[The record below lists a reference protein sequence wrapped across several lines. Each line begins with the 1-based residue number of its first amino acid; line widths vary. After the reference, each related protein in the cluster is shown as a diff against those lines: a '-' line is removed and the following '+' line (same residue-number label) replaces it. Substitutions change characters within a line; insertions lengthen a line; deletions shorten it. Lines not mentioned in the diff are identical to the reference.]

1 MFNEGDKPSL
11 ANHTQNLVN
20 ERRGDE
26 HPLARCLAKIEGIQ
40 GGKGGV
46 ETLLSQ
52 KMRRYTSERGRELSL
67 TTKIDFNIISIHKYY
82 TVYAH

>member
-26 HPLARCLAKIEGIQ
+26 HPLARCLAKIEGI
-40 GGKGGV
+40 KGGRRGGRF
-46 ETLLSQ
+46 ETPLSQ
-52 KMRRYTSERGRELSL
+52 KMRRYKSERGWGREKLNP
-67 TTKIDFNIISIHKYY
+67 KMD
-82 TVYAH
+82 